1 MSNHDYEVIGA
12 DDWDDPEVEGS
23 VMGSVMGYGGPMEY
37 DEVDGEDEVV
47 EVIGYDDNGN
57 EVVGKR
63 RRRRRPSRRRRI
75 SVHKPGWRTNQ
86 LAPGVIAPDQGMLP
100 LPLTGQPSNTFS
112 AGVTNI
118 TFEGQIQKPFRG
130 ERLLVSVVRTGDT
143 AVGRIIGQLFVG
155 TDLNQLDVAGFDIE
169 QVGDPAAFGVRLAM
183 KPAQP
188 GVFLRLVCALSNPLS
203 NADTIFASVAI
214 LGRAIH

>member
-1 MSNHDYEVIGA
+1 MPQFEVIGE
-12 DDWDDPEVEGS
+12 DDWDDPEVEGA
-23 VMGSVMGYGGPMEY
+23 VMGAVMGYGGPME
-37 DEVDGEDEVV
+37 DDVDGEEVV

-63 RRRRRPSRRRRI
+63 RRRRSRGRRRI
-75 SVHKPGWRTNQ
+75 TVHKPGWRTNQ

-100 LPLTGQPSNTFS
+100 LPLSGQPGNTFTS
-112 AGVTNI
+112 AVPNI

-188 GVFLRLVCALSNPLS
+188 GVFIRLVCALSNPLTG
-203 NADTIFASVAI
+203 ADNIFASVSI